1 MNRPGRPV
9 PILSIVAYIVAGLL
23 AAGGIIVGL
32 VPYNVADFD
41 AVCPSAL
48 GHLTGA
54 VTPLQSVA
62 DRLAS
67 APCVAFEG
75 QMTALMFIL
84 SGARGHR
91 PGCRSDDGIVGTETA
106 AGSPAG
112 DRPAG
117 SGREAHALSAVHRGP
132 GRRIGPFGSAG
143 LGGLR

>member
-1 MNRPGRPV
+1 MNRPGRPLR
-9 PILSIVAYIVAGLL
+9 ILSIVAYTLAGLL
-23 AAGGIIVGL
+23 AAGGIVVG
-32 VPYNVADFD
+32 PVAYSVAGFD
-41 AVCPSAL
+41 AGCPSAV

-75 QMTALMFIL
+75 QMRALMFIL
-84 SGARGHR
+84 LGAAVIASIAGVMTGSWARSTQPI
-91 PGCRSDDGIVGTETA
+91 PGRKWSR
-106 AGSPAG
+106 SPAFF
-112 DRPAG
+112 
-117 SGREAHALSAVHRGP
+117 AVHRGP